1 MENNP
6 SPITDNNIQVRNISS
21 LSGLHFF
28 IPDYQRGYRWGPT
41 QAIQM
46 MKDFISFC
54 NKTPKNLG
62 EYYCMQPVVVKPKK
76 WKDDNND
83 PIDGFEVIDGQQRLT
98 TLFILFKALTK
109 TWWEKAN
116 SSFILFDFTY
126 ESREVQGSSVFL
138 NKIDDDVYTK
148 QHKNDF
154 VDFFY
159 MKMVYDAIKKW
170 LNDNNATFDI
180 PPLLLKQ
187 NINNNKDD
195 ANNVR
200 IIWYEVGDD
209 TIGDGKTNSIE
220 IFTRLN
226 IGKIPLTNAE
236 LIKALLLRKT
246 NFENSSPNEIQLK
259 QIQIAEEWNLMEQ
272 SLQNDAFWYFMYNIS
287 NPLKYDTRIEFIFD
301 LMKEKSED
309 DGYSYT
315 FEKFNEEFEEILTTK
330 GDPVDK
336 IWGDIKKYYRILEYW
351 YHDRHLFHYVGFL
364 VETGNVKLLDLIKLY
379 NNTLAIN
386 KKYNKSSNKEDE
398 QCLFINIKSSCTGT
412 GMSKKDFSDAI
423 KKIVYFQVKDL
434 DLDKLKYSS
443 KETRTVLLLFNILTV
458 LESDRSDLKFPFEKY
473 KEEHWDKEHIV
484 SQTDKP
490 FPDNDKKRIEWIDD
504 MIFYFTETTIPK
516 DADHSVYCKALDEKI
531 CNLDP
536 TKEQELIIILNSL
549 KKLKEDSIIESKK
562 DGYKTDFKTLYDKL
576 KDKFD
581 RDNIEEED
589 KDNLSNM
596 ALLNASINRS
606 YGNAFFAIK
615 RQFIKEN
622 DSSGVFVPIA
632 TKNAFMKYYSTNVNN
647 MMSWSKED
655 ARAYLQ
661 AIKNKIN
668 TLK

>member
-1 MENNP
+1 MENKP

-46 MKDFISFC
+46 MKDFVSFC

-76 WKDDNND
+76 WEDDNND

-98 TLFILFKALTK
+98 TLFILFKAIS
-109 TWWEKAN
+109 E
-116 SSFILFDFTY
+116 SFWKNDNPQFELYNLTY
-126 ESREVQGSSVFL
+126 ESRQLQGSSDFL
-138 NKIDDDVYTK
+138 NKIDDEKYAND
-148 QHKNDF
+148 HKNDF

-159 MKMVYDAIKKW
+159 MKMVYDS
-170 LNDNNATFDI
+170 
-180 PPLLLKQ
+180 
-187 NINNNKDD
+187 INNWFQTYGFKSKISNFLLDRTIGNGND
-195 ANNVR
+195 VAHNVR
-200 IIWYEVGDD
+200 IIWYEVGDN
-209 TIGDGKTNSIE
+209 TIGNGKTNSIE

-246 NFENSSPNEIQLK
+246 NFENSSPKEIQLK

-272 SLQNDAFWYFMYNIS
+272 SLQNDAFWYFMYNTS

-301 LMKEKSED
+301 LMKGKSED

-315 FEKFNEEFEEILTTK
+315 FEKFNEEFEGILTTK

-336 IWGDIKKYYRILEYW
+336 IWGDIKTYYRILEYW

-364 VETGNVKLLDLIKLY
+364 VETGKVKLLDLIKLY

-386 KKYNKSSNKEDE
+386 EKYNKSSNKEDE
-398 QCLFINIKSSCTGT
+398 QSLFINITSSCTGT

-443 KETRTVLLLFNILTV
+443 KETRMVLLLFNILTV

-504 MIFYFTETTIPK
+504 MIFYFTETTFPK
-516 DADHSVYCKALDEKI
+516 DADHSVYCTALDEKI
-531 CNLDP
+531 GNLDS
-536 TKEQELIIILNSL
+536 TKEQELIDILNYL
-549 KKLKEDSIIESKK
+549 KKLKEDSIIDNKK
-562 DGYKTDFKTLYDKL
+562 NEFKTDFKTLYDKL
-576 KDKFD
+576 KDIFD
-581 RDNIEEED
+581 KDNIEEED

-606 YGNAFFAIK
+606 YGNAFFAVK
-615 RQFIKEN
+615 RQFIKNN
-622 DSSGVFVPIA
+622 DSSGVFIPIA